1 MKKRVVSIEL
11 LRMLAM
17 MMVVMLHFLDKGGIL
32 PDLTKEMSPA
42 GYVAWGMEC
51 MSIVAVNVYMLISG
65 YFLVESGFKPGRLVE
80 LICQVLFYTI
90 LVPLILGLCGF
101 VDLSGFSIYNI
112 LLNVLPVQ
120 MIQYWFVT
128 AYVIMYLFSPV
139 LGAAV
144 KSMKQKQLQITIIA
158 LLTFFSLSKT
168 VLPVELAVDNRGND
182 ALWFLCVFLAAAYI
196 RLYGLPFME
205 GKKGVLKGLGLYLA
219 GCAGIYV
226 WMFTLRLV
234 YLKTG
239 SLDHLIKIGLDYNH
253 LLNIMA
259 AVGLFYLFKNLN
271 LSAESWWAKM
281 ILKAAPYSFGVYLF
295 HEQLQ
300 MRYLWPRW
308 FGAGVVGATESVI
321 LTVAGS
327 LLAVIG
333 MYLVGTVVDMGRG
346 LLFGA
351 VKTLL
356 LTRKK
361 KA

>member
-32 PDLTKEMSPA
+32 PDLTKGMAPA

-51 MSIVAVNVYMLISG
+51 LSIVAVNVYMLISG
-65 YFLVESGFKPGRLVE
+65 YFLVESGFKPGRLAE
-80 LICQVLFYTI
+80 LICQVMFYTV
-90 LVPLILGLCGF
+90 LVPLVLGLCGF
-101 VDLSGFSIYNI
+101 VDLSGFTIYNI
-112 LLNVLPVQ
+112 VLNVLPVQ

-144 KSMKQKQLQITIIA
+144 KSMGQKQLQITIAA
-158 LLTFFSLSKT
+158 LLTFFSVSKT
-168 VLPVELAVDNRGND
+168 ILPVELAIDNRGND
-182 ALWFLCVFLAAAYI
+182 ALWFLCVFLVAAYL
-196 RLYGLPFME
+196 RLYGLPFLE
-205 GKKGVLKGLGLYLA
+205 GKKGVVRGLALYLT

-226 WMFTLRLV
+226 WMFALRLV

-253 LLNIMA
+253 FLNLLA
-259 AVGLFYLFKNLN
+259 AVGLFYLFKNLK
-271 LSAESWWAKM
+271 LSAESWWAKL
-281 ILKAAPYSFGVYLF
+281 ILKVAPYSFGVYLL

-308 FGAGVVGATESVI
+308 FGAGVLAESGNVI
-321 LTVAGS
+321 LLVAGS
-327 LLAVIG
+327 ILAVLG
-333 MYLVGTVVDMGRG
+333 MYFTGTVVDMGRSM
-346 LLFGA
+346 LFGA

-356 LTRKK
+356 LTKKK